1 MKKFLIMCVAA
12 MICGCTRNPS
22 SNGDIDVY
30 DSKQDGHLYLIY
42 ENTHSGSISV
52 VHAESCECKTNK

>member
-1 MKKFLIMCVAA
+1 MLVCAVAL
-12 MICGCTRNPS
+12 CGCTRNPS

-30 DSKQDGHLYLIY
+30 ESEQDGHLYLIY

-52 VHAESCECKTNK
+52 IHAESCECKTNK

>member
-1 MKKFLIMCVAA
+1 MKKFLTLCVTA
-12 MICGCTRNPS
+12 ILCGCAHNTS

-30 DSKQDGHLYLIY
+30 ESEQDGHKYYIY

-52 VHAESCECKTNK
+52 IHAESCECKTNK